1 MFGGF
6 GELVAAFAIFL
17 CLHSIPPM
25 RPVKQRLI
33 SLFGK
38 RGYYLGYSLLSLLVI
53 VWLLQTVWSAP
64 YVELWPY
71 EFWAARATAYLML
84 PASVL
89 FFAGFLRP
97 NPVSI
102 GPAGGY
108 RADRAGFVGIVRHP
122 ALWGFALWSG
132 AHLLVNGDLAAVM
145 FFGGLLLLSLG
156 GMFIVD
162 RRKKKLLGETAWRT
176 LTENTSNLPF
186 WGLFKG
192 GNCRFVWMD
201 VWAVITGSGFYLL
214 VIWLHPFVVGVSP
227 LSGFFE

>member
-33 SLFGK
+33 SLLGK

-53 VWLLQTVWSAP
+53 AWLLQAVWHAP
-64 YVELWPY
+64 YIELWSY
-71 EFWAARATAYLML
+71 EYWAARGTAYIML

-89 FFAGFLRP
+89 FLSGFLRP
-97 NPVSI
+97 NPLSI
-102 GPAGGY
+102 GPAAGY
-108 RADRAGFVGIVRHP
+108 RADQAGFVGVVRHP

-132 AHLLVNGDLAAVM
+132 AHLLVNGDLAAVI

-162 RRKKKLLGETAWRT
+162 RRRRKILGDDTWQILA
-176 LTENTSNLPF
+176 ENTSNFPF
-186 WGLFKG
+186 LALLRG
-192 GNCRFVWMD
+192 GNCRPVRAD
-201 VWAVITGSGFYLL
+201 IWAVVAGGLSYLL
-214 VIWLHPFVVGVSP
+214 LIWLHPFVIGVSP